1 MTIWMPEI
9 AAGRG
14 PIYVAIADA
23 LADDI
28 SNGRLPPR
36 TRLPTHRELAYQ
48 LGVTVGTVTRGYAE
62 AERRGLVYGEIGR
75 GTFVLAAPPEASLA
89 IQSDTPPRA
98 DGPIN
103 FAIDMTIN
111 FAIGEQRDQS
121 MAQTLT
127 ALGRRNE
134 LQRFLNYHPH
144 RGMTEHRATAAEW
157 LNRNG
162 LSFTADQIIITAG
175 GQHAMMTVFSTLCR
189 PGDVV
194 LTEQLTY
201 AGMKALANHL
211 QLRLHGVAMDQHGL
225 IPSAFAA
232 ACRSTHARVLY
243 CQPTVQNPTAT
254 IMPEARRREIIEVAR
269 AHGVTIVEDDVYG
282 FLPEKNL
289 PPISALAPDICV
301 YLTSASKTMAPGLR
315 IGYIGA
321 PLRLAERLGAPVR
334 ATLWMAPPLMAEIA
348 RLWMEDGTVER
359 IIAELRRE
367 SSERQDMTRRVLK
380 APEARMCDGSF
391 LVWLPLPRDWRA
403 RDFVAEAAR
412 RGVAISGAES
422 FAVDPL
428 PAPESVR
435 ICLGAPASRA
445 TLERGLEIL
454 HELLI
459 GPAGPSLSVV

>member
-9 AAGRG
+9 TAGRG

-23 LADDI
+23 LADDVAT
-28 SNGRLPPR
+28 GKLPPR
-36 TRLPTHRELAYQ
+36 TRLPTHRELAYR

-75 GTFVLAAPPEASLA
+75 GTFVLAGPPDPTLT
-89 IQSDTPPRA
+89 IQYESPDRG

-103 FAIDMTIN
+103 FAIDLTIN
-111 FAIGEQRDQS
+111 FAIGEQRDQA
-121 MAQTLT
+121 MARTLGN
-127 ALGRRNE
+127 LSRRND
-134 LQRFLNYHPH
+134 LQRYLNYHPH
-144 RGMTEHRATAAEW
+144 RGIAEHRVAASEW
-157 LNRNG
+157 LARNG
-162 LSFTADQIIITAG
+162 LSYTPDQIIVTGG

-211 QLRLHGVAMDQHGL
+211 QIRLYGVAMDQHGL
-225 IPSAFAA
+225 IPSALAA
-232 ACRSTHARVLY
+232 ACRSTHSRVLY
-243 CQPTVQNPTAT
+243 CQPTIQNPTAT
-254 IMPEARRREIIEVAR
+254 VMPEARRREIIEVAR
-269 AHGVTIVEDDVYG
+269 THGLTIVEDDVYG
-282 FLPEKNL
+282 FLPHKTE
-289 PPISALAPDICV
+289 PQISALAPDISV

-315 IGYIGA
+315 VGYIGA
-321 PLRLAERLGAPVR
+321 PPRLAERLSVPVR
-334 ATLWMAPPLMAEIA
+334 ATMWMAPPLMAEIA
-348 RLWMEDGTVER
+348 RLWMSDGTVER
-359 IIAELRRE
+359 IIDELRRE
-367 SSERQDMTRRVLK
+367 ATERQAIARRILN

-391 LVWLPLPRDWRA
+391 LVWLPLPREWRA

-412 RGVAISGAES
+412 RSVAISGADS

-435 ICLGAPASRA
+435 ICLGAPANRN
-445 TLERGLEIL
+445 TLEKGLEIL
-454 HELLI
+454 HDLLI

>member
-1 MTIWMPEI
+1 MPEI
-9 AAGRG
+9 AGGRG

-23 LADDI
+23 LAEDI
-28 SNGRLPPR
+28 AAGKLPPR
-36 TRLPTHRELAYQ
+36 TRLPTHRELAYR
-48 LGVTVGTVTRGYAE
+48 LGVTVGTVTRGYAV
-62 AERRGLVYGEIGR
+62 AERRGLVYGETGR
-75 GTFVLAAPPEASLA
+75 GTFVLAGPPDPTLSVQAEAGER
-89 IQSDTPPRA
+89 IDT
-98 DGPIN
+98 PIN
-103 FAIDMTIN
+103 FAIDLTIN

-121 MAQTLT
+121 MARTLT

-134 LQRFLNYHPH
+134 LRRFLNYHPH
-144 RGMTEHRATAAEW
+144 RGMAEHRAAAAEW

-162 LSFTADQIIITAG
+162 LSYGADQVLVTGG

-194 LTEQLTY
+194 LAEQLTY

-211 QLRLHGVAMDQHGL
+211 QIRLHGIAMDQHGL
-225 IPSAFAA
+225 IPSALAA

-243 CQPTVQNPTAT
+243 CQPTIQNPTAT

-269 AHGVTIVEDDVYG
+269 AHNVTIVDDDVYG
-282 FLPEKNL
+282 FQPEKNA
-289 PPISALAPDICV
+289 PPLAALAPDITG
-301 YLTSASKTMAPGLR
+301 YITSASKTMAPGLR
-315 IGYIGA
+315 IGYVGA
-321 PLRLAERLGAPVR
+321 PLRLAERLGLPVR

-348 RLWMEDGTVER
+348 RQWMEDGTVER
-359 IIAELRRE
+359 IIDELRRE
-367 SSERQDMTRRVLK
+367 SGERQDMARRIL
-380 APEARMCDGSF
+380 ATPEARMCDGSF

-412 RGVAISGAES
+412 RGVAISGSDS

-445 TLERGLEIL
+445 HLERGLEIL
-454 HELLI
+454 RELLV